1 MVFQNLSAIISF
13 LLQRLT
19 DPKGG
24 RRFIKQKRNC
34 SIEHRIFLRRM
45 RMVGSI
51 PYPIFIF
58 CRKIKDFSQ
67 ITRILFAKSIQLQKL
82 LGGFR
87 NVATFKY
94 QGELLRLIKNYF
106 ATYLGMARPFCIKF
120 GNNEKNNIIV
130 IQFKPENDR
139 WFISFMEVNLDTC
152 CSNTFH
158 HILADVLFSYKL
170 GVKCFT
176 RFGLLSLLYNK
187 KVTFNRSFFIYKDFT
202 VADVEFYIRHETAA
216 APVIADY
223 PVLKRK
229 KCEGDEPEQ
238 LLLSLFNDFG
248 FAKNAK
254 LN

>member
-1 MVFQNLSAIISF
+1 MVFQNLSAIIFF

-24 RRFIKQKRNC
+24 RRFIKQKRNY
-34 SIEHRIFLRRM
+34 SNEHRIFLRRM

-51 PYPIFIF
+51 PHPIF
-58 CRKIKDFSQ
+58 CRKIVDFPQ
-67 ITRILFAKSIQLQKL
+67 IKRILFAKSIQLQKL

-120 GNNEKNNIIV
+120 GNKEKNNVIV
-130 IQFKPENDR
+130 IQFKPENHR
-139 WFISFMEVNLDTC
+139 WFISFIEVNLDTC

-170 GVKCFT
+170 GVKCLT
-176 RFGLLSLLYNK
+176 RFGFLSFLYNK
-187 KVTFNRSFFIYKDFT
+187 KVTFNRNFFIYNYFT
-202 VADVEFYIRHETAA
+202 VDDVEFYIRHETAA
-216 APVIADY
+216 APLIVDY

-238 LLLSLFNDFG
+238 LLLSLFSNFR